1 MCKHCEKPRGHF
13 TMGGKLAYIQGAHF
27 NHNFIVEYCGRY
39 RIFTN
44 DILTA
49 PIQYC
54 PKCGKKL
61 EKEKE

>member
-1 MCKHCEKPRGHF
+1 MCKYCENPRGF
-13 TMGGKLAYIQGAHF
+13 FAIKGKLAYIMGTHF

-39 RIFTN
+39 RILTK

-61 EKEKE
+61 DAED